1 MDIMPLL
8 SKILLHPLPSPFAKS
23 PLNCA
28 ALLAVVMMM
37 MMKSMSKMIVHVVAM
52 VHESLAKP
60 DALVLTGKLNLNILV
75 LNLKVLPDLVLPDKP
90 PDKLDKLLLLL
101 IFSLQVMMSSMVVMP
116 TYTIRP
122 WAGVETKM
130 MASLFHLSGVQG
142 RRGDDDGVPL
152 LP

>member
-1 MDIMPLL
+1 MSLPLE
-8 SKILLHPLPSPFAKS
+8 ILLHPLPSPLVNS

-28 ALLAVVMMM
+28 ALLAVEMMM

-52 VHESLAKP
+52 VHESLAKS

-75 LNLKVLPDLVLPDKP
+75 LILKVLPDLDLPDKL

-116 TYTIRP
+116 TYTTRP

-142 RRGDDDGVPL
+142 RRGDDDDGVPL